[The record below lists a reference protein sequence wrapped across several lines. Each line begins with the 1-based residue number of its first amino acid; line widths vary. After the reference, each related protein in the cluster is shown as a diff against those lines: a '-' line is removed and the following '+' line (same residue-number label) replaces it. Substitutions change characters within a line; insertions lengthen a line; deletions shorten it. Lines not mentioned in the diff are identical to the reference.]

1 MIFFNRSSTQGKE
14 IKHINEAMRR
24 GEICGDRNYSKKA
37 EAVLDRLHPGASCK
51 LTTSCTS
58 ALEAAAL
65 TLGIDEN
72 AEVIVPSYTF
82 VSTAS
87 AFAMRGARI
96 RFIDSRPDTLNMDER
111 LLEEMINERT
121 RAIVPV
127 HYAGVSCEMDT
138 IMSIAQRHA
147 IPVVEDNAHG
157 LFGTYKGQA
166 LGTFGALSTLSFHE
180 TKNITCGEGGAIVVN
195 DESLLESVEIIR
207 EKGTNRSQFFR
218 GQVDKYSWQELGSSY
233 VMSDVL
239 AAFLYGQLENWESIQ
254 YKRRRIWDRYNTE
267 LSGWAEAAGV
277 RLPIIPNH
285 CEQTYHM
292 FYLLFDGLKER
303 TSFMKY
309 MKGKGVHTVFHY
321 LPLEQS
327 NYAKSRGWDSDA
339 CPVSNSISDRLVRL
353 PLFPSMSDD
362 DLDTVIEAVVNYG

>member
-1 MIFFNRSSTQGKE
+1 MIAFNKSNFVGNE
-14 IKHINEAMRR
+14 VKHIMDTLGT
-24 GEICGDRNYSKKA
+24 GEICGDRRYCRLA
-37 EAVLDRLHPGASCK
+37 EKLLNKLHPEAQSK

-58 ALEAAAL
+58 ALEVAAL
-65 TLGIDEN
+65 ALGIDED

-96 RFIDSRPDTLNMDER
+96 RFIDSRPDTLNLDER
-111 LLEEMINERT
+111 LLEGMINERT

-127 HYAGVSCEMDT
+127 HYAGVSCEMET
-138 IMSIAQRHA
+138 IMSIANHHG

-157 LFGTYKGQA
+157 LFGTYQGQA
-166 LGTFGALSTLSFHE
+166 LGTFGSLSTLSFHE

-195 DESLLESVEIIR
+195 DDSLLDSIEIIR

-218 GQVDKYSWQELGSSY
+218 GQVDKYSWQDLGSSY

-254 YKRRRIWDRYNTE
+254 DKRRRIWNRYNND
-267 LSGWAEAAGV
+267 LKGWAEATGV
-277 RLPIIPNH
+277 RLPIIPAH

-292 FYLLFDGLKER
+292 FYLLFDGLEER

-327 NYAKSRGWDSDA
+327 NYAKSRGWDTDV
-339 CPVSNSISDRLVRL
+339 CPVSNSISERLVRL
-353 PLFPSMSDD
+353 PLYPSMSDD
-362 DLDTVIEAVVNYG
+362 DLETVITAVVNYA

>member
-1 MIFFNRSSTQGKE
+1 MQ
-14 IKHINEAMRR
+14 R
-24 GEICGDRNYSKKA
+24 GEVCGDRAYAKRA
-37 EAVLDRLHPGASCK
+37 EAIISNIHEGAPCK

-58 ALEAAAL
+58 ALEAAAIA
-65 TLGIDEN
+65 LGIDDQS
-72 AEVIVPSYTF
+72 EVIVPSYTF

-96 RFIDSRPDTLNMDER
+96 RFIDSREDTFNMDET
-111 LLEEMINERT
+111 LLEGMITKRT
-121 RAIVPV
+121 KAILPV
-127 HYAGVSCEMDT
+127 HYAGVACEMDR
-138 IMSIAQRHA
+138 IMEVANRHG

-157 LFGTYKGQA
+157 LFGKYKSKP
-166 LGTFGALSTLSFHE
+166 LGTFGCLSTLSFHE

-195 DESLLESVEIIR
+195 DPALLERIEIIR

-218 GQVDKYSWQELGSSY
+218 GQVDKYSWQGLGSSY

-239 AAFLYGQLENWESIQ
+239 AAFLFGQLEQWESIQ
-254 YKRRRIWDRYNTE
+254 AKRKHIWNQYNIG
-267 LSGWAEAAGV
+267 LKDWAEKVGV
-277 RLPIIPNH
+277 RLPFIPDH

-292 FYLLFDGLKER
+292 FYLLFEDLKGR
-303 TSFMKY
+303 TSFMEY
-309 MKGKGVHTVFHY
+309 MKEKGVHTVFHY

-353 PLFPSMSDD
+353 PLYPSMSDSQI
-362 DLDTVIEAVVNYG
+362 DTVITAIVNFA